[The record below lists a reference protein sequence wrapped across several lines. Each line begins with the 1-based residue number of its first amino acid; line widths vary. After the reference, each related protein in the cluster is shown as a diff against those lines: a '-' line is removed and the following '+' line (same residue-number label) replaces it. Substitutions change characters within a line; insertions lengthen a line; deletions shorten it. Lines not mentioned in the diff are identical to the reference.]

1 MSAVKMIYA
10 GIRALG
16 IEEEDDRRDLYQ
28 RITGKRGL
36 REMTPAEKNA
46 VVSELRRL
54 GFKVAAPPRKLDG
67 PFAKKLQA
75 LWIAGWN
82 LGLIRS
88 ADDAA
93 LLAFIKRQTG
103 IDHPRWLRDP
113 YLWIIAS
120 AVLPDDADDAPAQAQ
135 IVLENL
141 DAQLTEV
148 LRSYTDM
155 ATVAV
160 AVVEAATPNLIES
173 EWHGMLLSTA
183 DGTSAEI
190 TLSLSRDEIELEHF
204 PAGRMTRQKFPG
216 LWR

>member
-28 RITGKRGL
+28 RITGKRRL

-113 YLWIIAS
+113 KRADKAIEALKAWTARDGGVMWGNTQGFSWLRLPGARVAWAQWRKIRPEATLTQWQPFS
-120 AVLPDDADDAPAQAQ
+120 AV
-135 IVLENL
+135 VLQEMMGGQRANL
-141 DAQLTEV
+141 DALT
-148 LRSYTDM
+148 
-155 ATVAV
+155 
-160 AVVEAATPNLIES
+160 AADWRNVNNAL
-173 EWHGMLLSTA
+173 G
-183 DGTSAEI
+183 EI
-190 TLSLSRDEIELEHF
+190 IRG
-204 PAGRMTRQKFPG
+204 AK
-216 LWR
+216 

>member
-1 MSAVKMIYA
+1 MS
-10 GIRALG
+10 
-16 IEEEDDRRDLYQ
+16 RRVSL
-28 RITGKRGL
+28 
-36 REMTPAEKNA
+36 NA
-46 VVSELRRL
+46 R
-54 GFKVAAPPRKLDG
+54 
-67 PFAKKLQA
+67 QA
-75 LWIAGWN
+75 LIDPVSAEIDVV
-82 LGLIRS
+82 LIEITHPDLDAPIRLSTDNTERISDEPLIYGTRS
-88 ADDAA
+88 TWRGADPA
-93 LLAFIKRQTG
+93 T
-103 IDHPRWLRDP
+103 DP

-155 ATVAV
+155 ATVAI
-160 AVVEAATPNLIES
+160 AVVEAATPSLIEA
-173 EWHGMLLSTA
+173 EWHGMLLSNA
-183 DGTSAEI
+183 EGTSAEI